1 MKNHLKSELETVR
14 QSGSGPAG
22 PDKTGRKVKPALAKP
37 DFYQFMILKLILVF
51 QSFLRRKQLLF
62 AFFALK
68 YYVSD
73 C

>member
-1 MKNHLKSELETVR
+1 MLLLESELEPVR

-22 PDKTGRKVKPALAKP
+22 PDKTRRKVKPARTKS
-37 DFYQFMILKLILVF
+37 DFCQFMILKLILVF

-68 YYVSD
+68 YYFSD